1 MDQIF
6 ALHTAFYKLY
16 WFSKSIRQRTSW
28 KSVEDPSNIRHAI
41 KDHQLYGK
49 MIYDNFEC
57 SVIFGNIITETFP
70 VKSGVRQDCILS
82 SILFLVTIDWVMRQT
97 TSIRSRGI
105 QWTLF
110 SHLEDLD
117 FVDDIAMLSSTSI
130 PTFSRNQT
138 TSVST
143 QKKTGLNISK
153 RKSQI
158 MHVNVATEC
167 KLKSMENHYRQ
178 QSTER
183 HQG

>member
-1 MDQIF
+1 M
-6 ALHTAFYKLY
+6 
-16 WFSKSIRQRTSW
+16 
-28 KSVEDPSNIRHAI
+28 EDPSNIRHAI

-143 QKKTGLNISK
+143 QKKNRSEHQQKEIPNHARQRCDRVQIKIHGEPLQTTVHRKASRLGLIK
-153 RKSQI
+153 
-158 MHVNVATEC
+158 
-167 KLKSMENHYRQ
+167 
-178 QSTER
+178 
-183 HQG
+183 QGAHLVDSRTSGRLRLT